1 MVTKIYVT
9 SKPWER
15 MKIRDQLKVLSK
27 LGMLGLS
34 GLPTLPS
41 YCKQLGQWFSLDEGI
56 LYQLSSIG
64 EKLQTTR
71 P

>member
-1 MVTKIYVT
+1 
-9 SKPWER
+9 

-34 GLPTLPS
+34 GLPMLPS
-41 YCKQLGQWFSLDEGI
+41 YCKQLGQRFSLDEGI

-64 EKLQTTR
+64 EEWQTTR